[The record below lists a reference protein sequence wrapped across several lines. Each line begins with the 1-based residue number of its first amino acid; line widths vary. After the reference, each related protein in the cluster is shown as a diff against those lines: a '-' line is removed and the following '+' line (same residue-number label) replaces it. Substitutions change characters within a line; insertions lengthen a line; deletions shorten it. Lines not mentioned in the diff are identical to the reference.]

1 MKNSSESKF
10 FTYRVINTL
19 IMFIALVIVFSLFTP
34 RNIFISVRNLASL
47 GKLVPDLGVVAL
59 GIGILMICGEFDLSI
74 SSTLPLCSYIFA
86 SALFR
91 GLSPVSSFV
100 LALLSGLALGFINGL
115 IVVKTRM
122 PSFII
127 TLGTMMFWKG
137 ILYVWS
143 RMMPTSIRTFIPTDS
158 LFQKVLTGSIGPFF
172 PVQTIWFVA
181 FAIVLGIILHFHRFG
196 NWIYATGD
204 NQEAAR
210 AMGINTNL
218 VKIICFMIVGV
229 LCAFVACSQIS
240 RTACFTSRAGEG
252 WEFKAVAASV
262 IGGTSLLGGIGS
274 MGGIFAGA
282 LIISIIENGLV
293 VMRIPYSWTYVVFGL
308 VILFS
313 VFSNAFVQKQSRG

>member
-59 GIGILMICGEFDLSI
+59 GIGILMVCGEFDLSI

-86 SALFR
+86 SALFG
-91 GLSPVSSFV
+91 GLSPVWGFV

-229 LCAFVACSQIS
+229 LCAFAGCMQSVRLGSFAATQGVGSELRAMAAC
-240 RTACFTSRAGEG
+240 
-252 WEFKAVAASV
+252 V
-262 IGGTSLLGGIGS
+262 IGGTSLRGGIGS
-274 MGGIFAGA
+274 MMGVFLGI
-282 LIISIIENGLV
+282 LTLHILDNGLV
-293 VMRIPYSWTYVVFGL
+293 LMRVPVFG
-308 VILFS
+308 V
-313 VFSNAFVQKQSRG
+313 NAFIGLATIFFVLLNSYLDRKIK

>member
-59 GIGILMICGEFDLSI
+59 GIGILMVCGEFDLSI

-86 SALFR
+86 SALFG
-91 GLSPVSSFV
+91 GLSPVWGFV

-172 PVQTIWFVA
+172 SSSNYLVCCLCHCSGNYPPLSPVW
-181 FAIVLGIILHFHRFG
+181 
-196 NWIYATGD
+196 
-204 NQEAAR
+204 
-210 AMGINTNL
+210 
-218 VKIICFMIVGV
+218 
-229 LCAFVACSQIS
+229 
-240 RTACFTSRAGEG
+240 
-252 WEFKAVAASV
+252 
-262 IGGTSLLGGIGS
+262 
-274 MGGIFAGA
+274 
-282 LIISIIENGLV
+282 
-293 VMRIPYSWTYVVFGL
+293 
-308 VILFS
+308 
-313 VFSNAFVQKQSRG
+313 